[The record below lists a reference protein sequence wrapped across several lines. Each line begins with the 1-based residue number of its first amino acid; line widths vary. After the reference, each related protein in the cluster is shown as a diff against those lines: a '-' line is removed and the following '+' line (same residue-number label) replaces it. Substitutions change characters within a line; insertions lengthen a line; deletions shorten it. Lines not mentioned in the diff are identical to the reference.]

1 MNIGFYSCIVVV
13 PCFMLMALIFGIMK
27 EKGAKLIS
35 GFNGLSKEE
44 QDLYDK
50 ARMVKDMRNSLVLW
64 TVIMLIGAVGSYFIT
79 GYFAVAAY
87 VIWLVLFFKDV
98 HIDEKKAFAKYLLK

>member
-1 MNIGFYSCIVVV
+1 MNAGFWSCISVV
-13 PCFMLMALIFGIMK
+13 PCFLLLALIFAVMK

-64 TVIMLIGAVGSYFIT
+64 AVIMLIGAVGSYFIT
-79 GYFAVAAY
+79 GYAAVVAY
-87 VIWLVLFFKDV
+87 TVWLVLFFKDV
-98 HIDEKKAFAKYLLK
+98 HIDEKKAFGKYLLK